1 MDSMGR
7 GAGGSGRSAEDEQ
20 VARYARML
28 AALGAEA
35 RLRIFR
41 LLLAA
46 HPDGLVVGEIMPRAG
61 VSASTLSHHLDKLR
75 NEGLVSVQREG
86 TFLRY
91 RISAP
96 AVRELLAFFYAEC
109 CSRNRVIDLAELA
122 ARPS

>member
-1 MDSMGR
+1 MSEMGR
-7 GAGGSGRSAEDEQ
+7 GASGSGPAAEEP

-46 HPDGLVVGEIMPRAG
+46 HPGGLVVGEIMPQAG

-91 RISAP
+91 RISAT
-96 AVRELLAFFYAEC
+96 AVRELLGFFYAEC
-109 CSRNRVIDLAELA
+109 CSRNRVVDPAELS
-122 ARPS
+122 ARHS